1 MELQTINQVSKNYE
15 ISARMLRYYE
25 QVGLITSLRK
35 DDYAYRVY
43 DETALKRLQYII
55 ILRKLRIPVK
65 QISDIFINQ
74 NALSAVQIFEQNIV
88 ELDEEITA
96 LSTVKSI
103 LAHFVE
109 ELREKANIQLQFD
122 LLKDEKSLSI
132 IDSLPF
138 SKNLI
143 KESLSMDEL
152 NKADESLTKLKE
164 KYIRIVNVPPM
175 TIAEVNFY
183 GETVLPGEEVYLS
196 DDRHADFSKDGKCIP
211 GHFQAGINAIDKLI
225 HDCNLVEVMPDFRL
239 FGFANCSDMEIYGP
253 FYGFGRWLSI
263 PDDMDVSFPFVK
275 KKFKGGMYG
284 AYSRPLPK
292 SDGDSDEWEV
302 LNHWVMN
309 NDQYEYDGGREP
321 DCNYGLLEDYL
332 NYINLFKLPAEEKLI
347 QVDLLIP
354 IKLRKK

>member
-1 MELQTINQVSKNYE
+1 MELQTINQVTKNYG

-65 QISDIFINQ
+65 QITDIFNNQ
-74 NALSAVQIFEQNIV
+74 NALSAVKIFEQNIV

-103 LAHFVE
+103 LLHFVE
-109 ELREKANIQLQFD
+109 ELRDKANILLKFD
-122 LLKDEKSLSI
+122 LLDDEKSLSI
-132 IDSLPF
+132 IDSLSF
-138 SKNLI
+138 SKNHI

-164 KYIRIVNVPPM
+164 KYIRIVNLPPM

-183 GETVLPGEEVYLS
+183 GATVLHGEEIYLS
-196 DDRHADFSKDGKCIP
+196 DDGHADFSKDGKSIP
-211 GHFQAGINAIDKLI
+211 GHFQAGINAIDRLI
-225 HDCNLVEVMPDFRL
+225 HDCNLVEVMPSFRV
-239 FGFANCSDMEIYGP
+239 FGFANCSDMENYGP
-253 FYGFGRWLSI
+253 FYGFGRWLTI
-263 PDDMDVSFPFVK
+263 PDAMDVPFPFIK
-275 KKFKGGMYG
+275 KKFMGGMYG
-284 AYSRPLPK
+284 AYSRPLPT

-302 LNHWVMN
+302 LNYWVMT
-309 NDQYEYDGGREP
+309 NDKYEYDGGREP
-321 DCNYGLLEDYL
+321 ECNYGLLEEYL
-332 NYINLFKLPAEEKLI
+332 NYINLFELPTEEKLV
-347 QVDLLIP
+347 QADLLIP

>member
-1 MELQTINQVSKNYE
+1 MELQTINQVSKNYG

-35 DDYAYRVY
+35 DGYAYRVY
-43 DETALKRLQYII
+43 DEANLKRLQYII

-65 QISDIFINQ
+65 QISDIFNNQ
-74 NALSAVQIFEQNIV
+74 NALSAVAIFEQNIV

-109 ELREKANIQLQFD
+109 ELREKANIKLQFD
-122 LLKDEKSLSI
+122 LLYDEKSISI
-132 IDSLPF
+132 IDSLSF

-164 KYIRIVNVPPM
+164 KYIRIVNLPPM

-183 GETVLPGEEVYLS
+183 GETILPGEDIYLS
-196 DDRHADFSKDGKCIP
+196 NERLEDFSKDGKIIP

-225 HDCNLVEVMPDFRL
+225 HDSNLVEVMPGFRL
-239 FGFANCSDMEIYGP
+239 FGFANCSDMENYGP
-253 FYGFGRWLSI
+253 FYGFGRWLTI
-263 PDDMDVSFPFVK
+263 PDDMEVSFPFVK
-275 KKFKGGMYG
+275 KQFKGGMYG
-284 AYSRPLPK
+284 AYSRPLPM

-309 NDQYEYDGGREP
+309 NDKYEYDGGREP
-321 DCNYGLLEDYL
+321 DCNYGLLEEYL
-332 NYINLFKLPAEEKLI
+332 NYINLFDLPAEEKLI
-347 QVDLLIP
+347 QADLLIP
-354 IKLRKK
+354 IKLRRK